1 MKKVLFAV
9 AALLLVGCELSNTPT
24 RQVEAL
30 MKKYQTLDNSV
41 LTDLDVV
48 IKHDEHLEGEQEE
61 KYRDIMK
68 KHYQNLIY
76 EIKDEVING
85 DEAVVKVE
93 ITVTDFNKV
102 LDEANRYLVNNP
114 KEFNDENGNYDAKK
128 YMDYRLEQLKQAK
141 DKVKYTLEIPVN
153 KIDDNW
159 KVSKLDDDTLKKIN
173 GVYNY

>member
-93 ITVTDFNKV
+93 ITV
-102 LDEANRYLVNNP
+102 
-114 KEFNDENGNYDAKK
+114 
-128 YMDYRLEQLKQAK
+128 
-141 DKVKYTLEIPVN
+141 
-153 KIDDNW
+153 
-159 KVSKLDDDTLKKIN
+159 KLI
-173 GVYNY
+173 VI